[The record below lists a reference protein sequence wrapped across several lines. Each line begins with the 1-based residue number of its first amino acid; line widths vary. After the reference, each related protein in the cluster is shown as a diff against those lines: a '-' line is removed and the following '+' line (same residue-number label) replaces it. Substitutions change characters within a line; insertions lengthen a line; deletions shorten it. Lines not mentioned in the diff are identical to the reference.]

1 MVQEALDKARE
12 GRTSVVI
19 AHRLSTIHNADL
31 IVVIKG
37 GKAIEAGTHSELM
50 SQKGVYYKLNEAQ
63 MMFTEEHIL

>member
-31 IVVIKG
+31 IVVIKD
-37 GKAIEAGTHSELM
+37 GKAIESGTHSDLM
-50 SQKGVYYKLNEAQ
+50 ARKGFYYKLNEAQ
-63 MMFTEEHIL
+63 MLFTE

>member
-31 IVVIKG
+31 IVVIKDG
-37 GKAIEAGTHSELM
+37 QAIESGTHSDLM
-50 SQKGVYYKLNEAQ
+50 AKKGFYYKLNEAQ
-63 MMFTEEHIL
+63 MLFTE

>member
-12 GRTSVVI
+12 GHTSVVI

-37 GKAIEAGTHSELM
+37 GQAIESGTHSDLM
-50 SQKGVYYKLNEAQ
+50 AKKGFYYCSYKLNEAQ
-63 MMFTEEHIL
+63 MLFTE

>member
-31 IVVIKG
+31 IVVIKDG
-37 GKAIEAGTHSELM
+37 QAIESGTHSDLM
-50 SQKGVYYKLNEAQ
+50 ARKGFYYKLNEAQ
-63 MMFTEEHIL
+63 MLFTELTE

>member
-31 IVVIKG
+31 IVVIKDG
-37 GKAIEAGTHSELM
+37 QAIELGTHSDLM
-50 SQKGVYYKLNEAQ
+50 ARKGFYYKLNEAQ
-63 MMFTEEHIL
+63 MLFTE

>member
-31 IVVIKG
+31 IVVIKDG
-37 GKAIEAGTHSELM
+37 QAIESGTHSDLM
-50 SQKGVYYKLNEAQ
+50 AKKGFYYKLNEAQ
-63 MMFTEEHIL
+63 MLFTK

>member
-31 IVVIKG
+31 IVVIKD
-37 GKAIEAGTHSELM
+37 GKAIESGTHSDLM
-50 SQKGVYYKLNEAQ
+50 AKKGFYYKLNEAQ
-63 MMFTEEHIL
+63 MLFTE

>member
-31 IVVIKG
+31 IVVIKDG
-37 GKAIEAGTHSELM
+37 QVIEAGTHSELM
-50 SQKGVYYKLNEAQ
+50 SQKGFYYKLNEQKA
-63 MMFTEEHIL
+63 

>member
-31 IVVIKG
+31 IVVIKDG
-37 GKAIEAGTHSELM
+37 QAIESGTHSELM
-50 SQKGVYYKLNEAQ
+50 ARKGFYYKLNEAQ
-63 MMFTEEHIL
+63 MLFTE

>member
-31 IVVIKG
+31 IVVIKDG
-37 GKAIEAGTHSELM
+37 QAIEAGTHSELM

-63 MMFTEEHIL
+63 MLFTE